1 MGKKARKFIM
11 KQSINFIGCVLLTIT
26 GCGQPTNSFLME
38 RGDYAMW
45 QGRWADATD
54 DFKAAAEMHPGDW
67 RAQYGLGQCLLKID
81 EPQQASQALT
91 IAESLRPNN
100 TAIADMLAVA
110 LLKSGD
116 NNRLYSFLLARAQ
129 KHQTVHAWTRMA
141 EYSLDLDDPDSATN
155 AINTAIA
162 ISNRADAAPY
172 ITAATIAEKLGD
184 DALAITRWRQAWHI
198 DPNNEQIESAL
209 RSHGEVPGPTM
220 TGSVDDSK

>member
-1 MGKKARKFIM
+1 
-11 KQSINFIGCVLLTIT
+11 
-26 GCGQPTNSFLME
+26 ME

-54 DFKAAAEMHPGDW
+54 DFRAAAEMHPGDW

-116 NNRLYSFLLARAQ
+116 NNRLYSFLLARAR

-198 DPNNEQIESAL
+198 DPDNEQIDSAL

>member
-1 MGKKARKFIM
+1 
-11 KQSINFIGCVLLTIT
+11 
-26 GCGQPTNSFLME
+26 ME

-54 DFKAAAEMHPGDW
+54 DFRAAAEMHPGDW

-116 NNRLYSFLLARAQ
+116 NNRLYSFLLARAR

-162 ISNRADAAPY
+162 ISNRTDAAPY

-198 DPNNEQIESAL
+198 DPNNEQIDSAL

>member
-1 MGKKARKFIM
+1 
-11 KQSINFIGCVLLTIT
+11 
-26 GCGQPTNSFLME
+26 ME

-116 NNRLYSFLLARAQ
+116 NNRLYSFLLARAR

-162 ISNRADAAPY
+162 ISNRTDAAPY

-198 DPNNEQIESAL
+198 NPDNEQIDGAL